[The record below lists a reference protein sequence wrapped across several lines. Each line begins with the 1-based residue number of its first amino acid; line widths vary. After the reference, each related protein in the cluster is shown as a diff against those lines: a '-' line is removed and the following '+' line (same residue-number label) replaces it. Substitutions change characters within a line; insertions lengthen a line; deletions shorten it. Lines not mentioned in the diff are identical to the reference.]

1 MMTINEF
8 DECTQ
13 KLRSSSMFYMS
24 LGSKE
29 LFHSNFLQWLSVTDW
44 KFFIKIMHTLSN
56 QKDKS
61 KKSNKKKIG
70 KIFFL

>member
-1 MMTINEF
+1 MMTINDF
-8 DECTQ
+8 NECTQ

-44 KFFIKIMHTLSN
+44 KFFY
-56 QKDKS
+56 
-61 KKSNKKKIG
+61 
-70 KIFFL
+70 